1 MASMTARVAAA
12 QNTSAYGGRAPST
25 QQTASAPWTTCRTR
39 PQSWN
44 SPWITAAP
52 VGAILE
58 MRHRPRTA
66 QPRALAAAHSA
77 DPVRPDT
84 PKIATVVIAL
94 RGPGPTEKLWAAVLH
109 RNRLALGNRGTQR
122 HILSMVDTPLPDTIS
137 RKSRTAT
144 LLLGIFTGFVGGHRF
159 FVGKT
164 GTGILMA
171 CTLGGLGLWWL
182 ADLIVIGTGEFTDI
196 TGRRIVRWS
205 PDEELTIGF
214 RATDPRLLEDLE
226 QMRSEVY
233 ELQERVDFLERT
245 LTQVR
250 ERPGLG
256 SGGRP

>member
-1 MASMTARVAAA
+1 
-12 QNTSAYGGRAPST
+12 
-25 QQTASAPWTTCRTR
+25 
-39 PQSWN
+39 
-44 SPWITAAP
+44 
-52 VGAILE
+52 
-58 MRHRPRTA
+58 
-66 QPRALAAAHSA
+66 
-77 DPVRPDT
+77 
-84 PKIATVVIAL
+84 
-94 RGPGPTEKLWAAVLH
+94 
-109 RNRLALGNRGTQR
+109 
-122 HILSMVDTPLPDTIS
+122 MVDTPLPDTIS

-144 LLLGIFTGFVGGHRF
+144 LLLGLFTGFVGGHRF

-171 CTLGGLGLWWL
+171 LTLGGLGLWWL

-205 PDEELTIGF
+205 ADEDVGLAPRGAE
-214 RATDPRLLEDLE
+214 ARLLDELE
-226 QMRSEVY
+226 QMRTDVY

>member
-1 MASMTARVAAA
+1 M
-12 QNTSAYGGRAPST
+12 
-25 QQTASAPWTTCRTR
+25 
-39 PQSWN
+39 
-44 SPWITAAP
+44 
-52 VGAILE
+52 
-58 MRHRPRTA
+58 
-66 QPRALAAAHSA
+66 
-77 DPVRPDT
+77 
-84 PKIATVVIAL
+84 K
-94 RGPGPTEKLWAAVLH
+94 
-109 RNRLALGNRGTQR
+109 
-122 HILSMVDTPLPDTIS
+122 DTPLPDTIS

-171 CTLGGLGLWWL
+171 CTLGGFGLWWL

-196 TGRRIVRWS
+196 SGRRVVRWS
-205 PDEELTIGF
+205 PDEDLAVGPRGADTRVLEEL
-214 RATDPRLLEDLE
+214 D
-226 QMRSEVY
+226 QMRTEVY